1 MNQRLVLVLV
11 WCFATTTSIA
21 VAFVAVGNVSTAVA
35 EPGAFRLT
43 GVAADPFVEQI
54 PAQIQDRQPGPTST
68 ALATETQATGSPTTT
83 TQSAVTTTSPPIPP
97 TSQAAQ
103 VPATTS
109 PTQPSIGPEN
119 HTYETEGGSVTLR
132 TQGQNVFLQTAYP
145 KAGWSV
151 KVEEEGPE
159 EVEVVFK
166 ESEEEIHF
174 KAEFKDGQL
183 KIQVED

>member
-1 MNQRLVLVLV
+1 MKQRLVLVLV
-11 WCFATTTSIA
+11 WCLATTASVA

-54 PAQIQDRQPGPTST
+54 PAQIQDPPSGPTST
-68 ALATETQATGSPTTT
+68 VLATETQATGSPTTT
-83 TQSAVTTTSPPIPP
+83 TQSAVATTSPP
-97 TSQAAQ
+97 TSEPAQ

-109 PTQPSIGPEN
+109 PTQPSSGPEN

-145 KAGWSV
+145 KTGWSV
-151 KVEEEGPE
+151 KVEAEGPE

-183 KIQVED
+183 KIKVED